1 MNISYK
7 INNLN
12 HRVVF
17 CHDKESPDIKKD
29 LSKLYSDKKMMVIID
44 KNLGPKF
51 TKYLLHDLK
60 QANFDITYVKVEASK
75 KNKNEKF
82 LFEIIDKLI
91 EKNFTKDRK
100 SVV

>member
-7 INNLN
+7 INDLN

-17 CHDKESPDIKKD
+17 CHDKESPKIKRD

-44 KNLGPKF
+44 KNLGSKF
-51 TKYLLHDLK
+51 TKYLISDLR
-60 QANFDITYVKVEASK
+60 QTNFDITFVKVEASK

-82 LFEIIDKLI
+82 LFKII
-91 EKNFTKDRK
+91 N
-100 SVV
+100 